1 MLEEPQANNRRI
13 AINTLVLYVRMLIM
27 MFIGLYTSRVILNAL
42 GVSDLGLMN
51 VAASVITM
59 FTFLNGTLSSGTQR
73 FISFGLGEGNI
84 VKLKHTFSS
93 TMTLHL
99 LLSVGILILGET
111 LGLWYVYHKLN
122 IEPGRF
128 DAAMWCYQLSIVSTV
143 VSIIQVP
150 FNSAL
155 IAHEKMGV
163 YAYMSIFDAVGK
175 LAAAYLIVIVPVDRV
190 IFYSTLTFLIV
201 LIQTYLYNRYCRKHF
216 EECSFRFGYNKVV
229 FKEMLSFS
237 GWNIIGCLAAVGQ
250 GTGVNLVIN
259 SFCGTAVNGSRGIAI
274 QANSWVNRFVESF
287 LTAINPQITKSYA
300 KCDFKRTGSLVCNG
314 AAFGSYLV
322 LFLGIPLFIEIE
334 FILDFWL
341 GQIPEHTVFF
351 LRIMLIEAIFRTM
364 GTPTITAMHATGKM
378 KAVNLTVAVILLM
391 IVPISILLFYM
402 GCTPEQVVAAN
413 VIPWVLVPPIRV
425 AWVNKY
431 CEGNFPIKRYL
442 TQVYLKTIVLCIVMF
457 ILPYLTHV
465 HLENADAFY
474 RFSAVCLISFIVSSI
489 TIYYVGLHKSM
500 RTKLNEAIKIK
511 LHIL

>member
-1 MLEEPQANNRRI
+1 MLEESRANNRRI
-13 AINTLVLYVRMLIM
+13 AINTLLLYVRMLIM
-27 MFIGLYTSRVILNAL
+27 MFIGLFTSRVIFNAL

-73 FISFGLGEGNI
+73 FISYGLGEGNI
-84 VKLKHTFSS
+84 DKLKQTFSS

-99 LLSVGILILGET
+99 LLSIGILILGET
-111 LGLWYVYHKLN
+111 VGLWYVYNKLN

-128 DAAMWCYQLSIVSTV
+128 NAAMWCYQLSIISTV

-190 IFYSTLTFLIV
+190 IFYSTLTFFIV
-201 LIQTYLYNRYCRKHF
+201 LIQTYLYNRYCRQHF
-216 EECSFRFGYNKVV
+216 EECSFRFGYDKLI
-229 FKEMLSFS
+229 FKEILSFS
-237 GWNIIGCLAAVGQ
+237 GWNIIGCLAAVAQ

-259 SFCGTAVNGSRGIAI
+259 SFCGTAVNGARGIAL

-287 LTAINPQITKSYA
+287 LTALNPQITKSYA
-300 KCDFKRTGSLVCNG
+300 RCDFKRTGSLVCNG

-334 FILDFWL
+334 FILNVWL
-341 GQIPEHTVFF
+341 GQVPKHTVFF
-351 LRIMLIEAIFRTM
+351 LRIMLIEAVFRTM
-364 GTPTITAMHATGKM
+364 GTPTITAIHATGKM
-378 KAVNLTVAVILLM
+378 KAVNLSVAVILLL

-402 GCTPEQVVAAN
+402 GCTPEQVITAN
-413 VIPWVLVPPIRV
+413 VIPWVLVPPIRIV
-425 AWVNKY
+425 WVNKY
-431 CEGNFPIKRYL
+431 CEGKFPIKRYL
-442 TQVYLKTIVLCIVMF
+442 LQVYLKTTVLGLVMF
-457 ILPYLTHV
+457 ILPYLTYV
-465 HLENADAFY
+465 HLEKTEAFY
-474 RFSAVCLISFIVSSI
+474 RFPVVCFISFIVSGI
-489 TIYYVGLHKSM
+489 TIYYAGLNKSM
-500 RTKLNEAIKIK
+500 RTKLMETIKRK
-511 LHIL
+511 LHK